1 MRQMTGMNPA
11 GKQLRVGNQQLT
23 NCWSDDRMV
32 WDGLMGI
39 IGVATFAP
47 RDEELRVQLN
57 QQMEI
62 ENHRKMFQYQA

>member
-1 MRQMTGMNPA
+1 
-11 GKQLRVGNQQLT
+11 
-23 NCWSDDRMV
+23 MV

-62 ENHRKMFQYQA
+62 ENHRKIIQYQVFLNLILKDTN